1 MSFWHL
7 SNELKNSAK
16 EPKINTLIL
25 CIRQK
30 FNNTLWLKICY
41 FAVHVTLCSRLH
53 LLVKVVGIYV
63 KTYLH
68 TILNLHLIDF
78 QTSIK
83 FVWNIKMTY
92 FLPYQPKK
100 WAIFHEKKS
109 FYGDDLGLCL
119 KYNSLGSWISHP
131 FRSPFRSI
139 FTPMMIRFF
148 TLQYSMIV
156 VHFPVFD
163 FIAWQS

>member
-1 MSFWHL
+1 MERCWNNVKNLTLLNKCLILSNNIRFSMSFWRL

-100 WAIFHEKKS
+100 WAIFHEKKVI
-109 FYGDDLGLCL
+109 LWWWL
-119 KYNSLGSWISHP
+119 
-131 FRSPFRSI
+131 R
-139 FTPMMIRFF
+139 
-148 TLQYSMIV
+148 V
-156 VHFPVFD
+156 VSK
-163 FIAWQS
+163 I

>member
-1 MSFWHL
+1 MERCQNNVKNLTLLNKCLILSNNIRFSMSFWRL

-100 WAIFHEKKS
+100 WAIFHEKKVI
-109 FYGDDLGLCL
+109 LWWWL
-119 KYNSLGSWISHP
+119 
-131 FRSPFRSI
+131 R
-139 FTPMMIRFF
+139 
-148 TLQYSMIV
+148 V
-156 VHFPVFD
+156 VSK
-163 FIAWQS
+163 I